1 MIGAPIRAT
10 LLVLGAGLVLA
21 VWPGPAGA
29 QIYKWVDAQGNSHY
43 ADGLESVPA
52 PYRAKAVPLGLR
64 NSPTS
69 AGAPSGAPGP
79 AGASGSTTIQFSPGG
94 RIMVDA
100 KINGSGSARLL
111 LDTGADHTVIAP
123 RALTAA
129 GVSLTAGALPGQ
141 IAGATGTTEA
151 QGVPIESLE
160 VGGAR
165 ATRLL
170 VIAHDVN
177 QPGIDGLLGRDF
189 LGQFNVTIDSTKGT
203 VTIAPK

>member
-1 MIGAPIRAT
+1 MIGAATRAR
-10 LLVLGAGLVLA
+10 LFVLGVGLVLA
-21 VWPGPAGA
+21 AWPGAAGA
-29 QIYKWVDAQGNSHY
+29 QIYKWVDERGDSHY

-52 PYRAKAVPLGLR
+52 PYRGKAVPLGLR
-64 NSPTS
+64 NSP
-69 AGAPSGAPGP
+69 APAAVP
-79 AGASGSTTIQFSPGG
+79 AGPPTATGATTIQFPPGG

-123 RALTAA
+123 RVLAAA
-129 GVSLTAGALPGQ
+129 GVSLMTGTLPGQ
-141 IAGATGTTEA
+141 ISGATGSAEA
-151 QGVPIESLE
+151 QGVSIESIE

-189 LGQFNVTIDSTKGT
+189 LGQFNVTIDSTKGA